1 MSLLNLKKNDAGG
14 TPEQEEYARII
25 DLDINAIEV
34 SHMNPRQTRGE
45 HYDSTKESI
54 RNIGLLQMLTVTKVP
69 GQDHFSL
76 YNGGNT
82 RLSILKELYQEYLAA
97 GEDDKAEAIRI
108 QQCRYVP
115 YTDDLDVL
123 VKHMAENEERSDM
136 TFIDKARA
144 VFQIREI
151 YLRQRGEE
159 SVSSRD
165 LASFIR
171 SLGWTRVNQQVMT
184 ELNFALDSLEKVIPQ
199 ALDAGMGKLKGQQL
213 RRWWSYVETYLQWLI
228 DNDKVSRRADG
239 TEHPYTIDQARQL
252 YFDTLAERDSDEMPI
267 DIDEFLEDFRCR
279 WALELQQYNPTTNSV
294 RILGELEMIEEHGRV
309 LEEVPMEE
317 LRQRLEETAT
327 VPISRWP
334 APRKPRTPRDPAA
347 SSAHATAASGHDDD
361 GVFDSDGDNSTGYAG
376 GNGGEPFPDNPGSA
390 PSTPPSGGEGMA
402 ARKAAVPASLT
413 PPKERDVQPVP
424 FGPKFKYPDLRQS
437 QEKLRAELR
446 QLCTTEVGQ
455 LLGFFDSSGL
465 LRRLVRTEYQG
476 DNPQSEEALFFDEAP
491 FFYLALDNNE
501 ALREVHNHLLQ
512 ASETERFVTLYFI
525 RTWMVYLRDAFHVLE
540 PGNATQ
546 QEVNNYGYTELLWKE
561 FGDAY
566 NDTLFLCRCGLVL
579 TQRESEEEGNLRL
592 ADDIMLRHSGFL
604 YTAELGEA
612 IRQAKAAKQS
622 GEGHAEGV

>member
-1 MSLLNLKKNDAGG
+1 MSLLDFRKNDAGDA
-14 TPEQEEYARII
+14 PEREEYARII
-25 DLDINAIEV
+25 DLDINVIEV

-165 LASFIR
+165 LASFIQ
-171 SLGWTRVNQQVMT
+171 SLGWTRVNQRVMT

-199 ALDAGMGKLKGQQL
+199 ALDAGMGKPKIQQL
-213 RRWWSYVETYLQWLI
+213 RRWWGYVETYLEWLI
-228 DNDKVSRRADG
+228 KNDKVTRRADG
-239 TEHPYTIDQARQL
+239 SEQPYTIDQARQL
-252 YFDTLAERDSDEMPI
+252 YFDTLAERDSDQIPI

-334 APRKPRTPRDPAA
+334 EPRKPRTPRDPAA

-361 GVFDSDGDNSTGYAG
+361 GGFDSDGDNGAGYAG
-376 GNGGEPFPDNPGSA
+376 DNGDEPFPDNPPTPQSGSA
-390 PSTPPSGGEGMA
+390 DMA

-446 QLCTTEVGQ
+446 QLCTTEVEQ
-455 LLGFFDSSGL
+455 LLEFFDSSGL

-476 DNPQSEEALFFDEAP
+476 DDPQSEEALFFDEAP

-501 ALREVHNHLLQ
+501 ALREVHNHLLE
-512 ASETERFVTLYFI
+512 ANETARFVTLYFI

>member
-1 MSLLNLKKNDAGG
+1 MSLLDFRKNDAGDA
-14 TPEQEEYARII
+14 PEREEYARII
-25 DLDINAIEV
+25 DLDINVIEV

-165 LASFIR
+165 LASFIQ
-171 SLGWTRVNQQVMT
+171 SLGWTRVNQRVMT

-199 ALDAGMGKLKGQQL
+199 ALDAGMGKPKIQQL
-213 RRWWSYVETYLQWLI
+213 RRWWGYVETYLEWLI
-228 DNDKVSRRADG
+228 KNDKVTRRADG
-239 TEHPYTIDQARQL
+239 SEQPYTIDQARQL
-252 YFDTLAERDSDEMPI
+252 YFDTLAERDSDQIPI

-334 APRKPRTPRDPAA
+334 EPRKPRTPRDPAA

-361 GVFDSDGDNSTGYAG
+361 GGFDSDGDNGAGYAG
-376 GNGGEPFPDNPGSA
+376 DNGDEPFPDNPPTPQSGSA
-390 PSTPPSGGEGMA
+390 DMA

-446 QLCTTEVGQ
+446 QLCTTEVEQ
-455 LLGFFDSSGL
+455 LLEFFDSSGL

-476 DNPQSEEALFFDEAP
+476 DDPQSEEALFFDEAP

-501 ALREVHNHLLQ
+501 ALREVHNHLLE
-512 ASETERFVTLYFI
+512 ANETARFVTLYFI

-604 YTAELGEA
+604 YPAELGEA

>member
-1 MSLLNLKKNDAGG
+1 MSLLNFNKNDAGG

-25 DLDINAIEV
+25 DLDINVIEV

-69 GQDHFSL
+69 GQSHFSL

-97 GEDDKAEAIRI
+97 GEDDKAEAIRM

-115 YTDDLDVL
+115 YTDDIDVL
-123 VKHMAENEERSDM
+123 VRHMAENEERSNM
-136 TFIDKARA
+136 TFLDKARA
-144 VFQIREI
+144 VFQVREL
-151 YLRQRGEE
+151 YLNKYGVET
-159 SVSSRD
+159 VSSRD
-165 LASFIR
+165 LVEFIH
-171 SLGWTRVNQQVMT
+171 SLGWTRVNQPIMT
-184 ELNFALDSLEKVIPQ
+184 DLNFAFEQLQTSIPL
-199 ALDAGMGKLKGQQL
+199 AMEAGMGKLKIQQI
-213 RRWWSYVETYLQWLI
+213 RKWWGYVETYLQWLI
-228 DNDKVSRRADG
+228 DNDKVTRRADG
-239 TEHPYTIDQARQL
+239 TEQPYTITQAHQL
-252 YFDTLAERDSDEMPI
+252 YFGTLAERDSDEMPI

-294 RILGELEMIEEHGRV
+294 RILGELEMIAEHGHV
-309 LEEVPMEE
+309 LEEVPMAE

-334 APRKPRTPRDPAA
+334 EPRKPRTPRDPAA
-347 SSAHATAASGHDDD
+347 SSANAPAANGHDDD
-361 GVFDSDGDNSTGYAG
+361 GEFDSSG
-376 GNGGEPFPDNPGSA
+376 GNGAGYADGNNGEPFPDNQV
-390 PSTPPSGGEGMA
+390 STPLGGEAMA

-437 QEKLRAELR
+437 PEKLRAELR
-446 QLCTTEVGQ
+446 QLCTTEVEQ
-455 LLGFFDSSGL
+455 LLGFFDASGL

-476 DNPQSEEALFFDEAP
+476 DDPQSDDALFFDEAP
-491 FFYLALDNNE
+491 FFYLALDNND
-501 ALREVHNHLLQ
+501 ALREVHNHLLE
-512 ASETERFVTLYFI
+512 ANETTRFVTLYFI
-525 RTWMVYLRDAFHVLE
+525 RTWMVYLRDAFHILE

-546 QEVNNYGYTELLWKE
+546 QELNNYGYTELLWKE

-566 NDTLFLCRCGLVL
+566 NDILFLCRCGLVL
-579 TQRESEEEGNLRL
+579 TQRDSEEEGNLRL

-604 YTAELGEA
+604 YTAELGDA

>member
-1 MSLLNLKKNDAGG
+1 MSLINLKKNDAGG

-69 GQDHFSL
+69 GQDHFTL

-199 ALDAGMGKLKGQQL
+199 ALDAGMGKPKIQQI
-213 RRWWSYVETYLQWLI
+213 RRWWGYVETYLQWLI
-228 DNDKVSRRADG
+228 DNDKVTRRADG
-239 TEHPYTIDQARQL
+239 TEQPYTIPQARQL

-334 APRKPRTPRDPAA
+334 EPRKPRTPRDPAA

-361 GVFDSDGDNSTGYAG
+361 GGFDSDGDNGAGYADD
-376 GNGGEPFPDNPGSA
+376 NGDEPFPDNP
-390 PSTPPSGGEGMA
+390 PTPPSGGADMA

-413 PPKERDVQPVP
+413 PPKERDVQLVP

-446 QLCTTEVGQ
+446 QLCTTEVEQ
-455 LLGFFDSSGL
+455 LLEFFDSSGL

-476 DNPQSEEALFFDEAP
+476 DDPQSEEALFFDEAP

-512 ASETERFVTLYFI
+512 ASETARFVTLYFI

>member
-1 MSLLNLKKNDAGG
+1 MSLLNFNKNDAGG

-25 DLDINAIEV
+25 DLDINVIEV

-69 GQDHFSL
+69 GQSHFSL

-97 GEDDKAEAIRI
+97 GEDDKAEAIRM

-115 YTDDLDVL
+115 YTDDIDVL
-123 VKHMAENEERSDM
+123 VRHMAENEERSNM
-136 TFIDKARA
+136 TFLDKARA
-144 VFQIREI
+144 VFQVREL
-151 YLRQRGEE
+151 YLNKYGVET
-159 SVSSRD
+159 VSSRD
-165 LASFIR
+165 LVEFIH
-171 SLGWTRVNQQVMT
+171 SLGWTRVNQPIMT
-184 ELNFALDSLEKVIPQ
+184 DLNFAFEQLQTSIPL
-199 ALDAGMGKLKGQQL
+199 AMEAGMGKLKIQQI
-213 RRWWSYVETYLQWLI
+213 RKWWGYVETYLQWLI
-228 DNDKVSRRADG
+228 DNDKVTRRADG
-239 TEHPYTIDQARQL
+239 TEQPYTITQAHQL
-252 YFDTLAERDSDEMPI
+252 DFGTLAERDSDEIPI

-294 RILGELEMIEEHGRV
+294 RILGELEMIAEHGHV
-309 LEEVPMEE
+309 LEEVPMAE

-334 APRKPRTPRDPAA
+334 EPRKPRTPRDPAA
-347 SSAHATAASGHDDD
+347 SSANAPAASGHDDD
-361 GVFDSDGDNSTGYAG
+361 GEFDSSG
-376 GNGGEPFPDNPGSA
+376 GNGAGYADGNNGEPFPDNQV
-390 PSTPPSGGEGMA
+390 STPLGGEAMA

-437 QEKLRAELR
+437 PEKLRAELR
-446 QLCTTEVGQ
+446 QLCTTEVEQ
-455 LLGFFDSSGL
+455 LLGFFDASGL

-476 DNPQSEEALFFDEAP
+476 DDPQSDDALFFDEAP
-491 FFYLALDNNE
+491 FFYLALDNND
-501 ALREVHNHLLQ
+501 ALREVHNHLLE
-512 ASETERFVTLYFI
+512 ANETTRFVTLYFI
-525 RTWMVYLRDAFHVLE
+525 RTWMVYLRDAFHILE

-546 QEVNNYGYTELLWKE
+546 QELNNYGYTELLWKE

-566 NDTLFLCRCGLVL
+566 NDILFLCRCGLVL
-579 TQRESEEEGNLRL
+579 TQRDSEEEGNLRL

-604 YTAELGEA
+604 YTAELGDA

>member
-1 MSLLNLKKNDAGG
+1 MSLLDFRKNDAGDA
-14 TPEQEEYARII
+14 PEREEYARII
-25 DLDINAIEV
+25 DLDINVIEV

-69 GQDHFSL
+69 GQDHFTL

-199 ALDAGMGKLKGQQL
+199 ALDAGMGKPKIQQI
-213 RRWWSYVETYLQWLI
+213 RRWWGYVETYLQWLI
-228 DNDKVSRRADG
+228 DNDKVTRRADG
-239 TEHPYTIDQARQL
+239 TEQPYTIPQARQL

-334 APRKPRTPRDPAA
+334 EPRKPRTPRDPAA

-361 GVFDSDGDNSTGYAG
+361 GGFDSDGDNGAGYADD
-376 GNGGEPFPDNPGSA
+376 NGDEPFPDNP
-390 PSTPPSGGEGMA
+390 PTPPSGGADMA

-413 PPKERDVQPVP
+413 PPKERDVQLVP

-446 QLCTTEVGQ
+446 QLCTTEVEQ
-455 LLGFFDSSGL
+455 LLEFFDSSGL

-476 DNPQSEEALFFDEAP
+476 DDPQSEEALFFDEAP

-512 ASETERFVTLYFI
+512 ASETARFVTLYFI

>member
-1 MSLLNLKKNDAGG
+1 MSLLNFNKNDAGG
-14 TPEQEEYARII
+14 APEQEEYARII
-25 DLDINAIEV
+25 VLDINVIEV

-69 GQDHFSL
+69 GQEHFSL

-82 RLSILKELYQEYLAA
+82 RLAILQELYQEYLAA
-97 GEDDKAEAIRI
+97 GEDDKAEAIRM

-123 VKHMAENEERSDM
+123 VKHMAENEERSEM
-136 TFIDKARA
+136 TYIDKARA
-144 VFQIREI
+144 VFQIREL
-151 YLRQRGEE
+151 YLKQNGEE
-159 SVSSRD
+159 TVTARELSD
-165 LASFIR
+165 FIN
-171 SLGWTRVNQQVMT
+171 SLGWTRVNHRIFT
-184 ELNFALDSLEKVIPQ
+184 DLYFALDSLETVIPL
-199 ALDAGMGKLKGQQL
+199 ALNAGMGKLKIQQI
-213 RRWWSYVETYLQWLI
+213 RKWWGYVETYLQCLI

-239 TEHPYTIDQARQL
+239 TELPYTIAQARQL
-252 YFDTLAERDSDEMPI
+252 YFGTLAERDSDEMPI

-334 APRKPRTPRDPAA
+334 EPRKPRTPRDPAA
-347 SSAHATAASGHDDD
+347 SSANATAASGHDDD
-361 GVFDSDGDNSTGYAG
+361 SGFDSDGDNGAGYAG
-376 GNGGEPFPDNPGSA
+376 DNGDEPFPDNP
-390 PSTPPSGGEGMA
+390 PTPPSGGADMA

-437 QEKLRAELR
+437 QEKLRAELC
-446 QLCTTEVGQ
+446 QLCTTEVEQ
-455 LLGFFDSSGL
+455 LLGFFDASGL

-476 DNPQSEEALFFDEAP
+476 DDPQSDDALFFDEAP

-501 ALREVHNHLLQ
+501 ALREVHNHLLE
-512 ASETERFVTLYFI
+512 ANETTRFVTLYFI
-525 RTWMVYLRDAFHVLE
+525 RTWMVYLRDAFHILE

-546 QEVNNYGYTELLWKE
+546 QELNNYGYTELLWKE

-579 TQRESEEEGNLRL
+579 TQRDSEEEGNLRL

-604 YTAELGEA
+604 YTAELGDA

>member
-1 MSLLNLKKNDAGG
+1 MSLLNFNKNDAGG
-14 TPEQEEYARII
+14 APEQEEYARII
-25 DLDINAIEV
+25 VLDINVIEV

-69 GQDHFSL
+69 GQEHFSL

-82 RLSILKELYQEYLAA
+82 RLAILQELYQEYLAA
-97 GEDDKAEAIRI
+97 GEDDKAEAIRM

-123 VKHMAENEERSDM
+123 VKHMAENEERSEM
-136 TFIDKARA
+136 TYIDKARA
-144 VFQIREI
+144 VFQIREL
-151 YLRQRGEE
+151 YLKQNGEE
-159 SVSSRD
+159 TVTARELSD
-165 LASFIR
+165 FIN
-171 SLGWTRVNQQVMT
+171 SLGWTRVNHRIFT
-184 ELNFALDSLEKVIPQ
+184 DLYFALDSLETVIPL
-199 ALDAGMGKLKGQQL
+199 ALNAGMGKLKIQQI
-213 RRWWSYVETYLQWLI
+213 RKWWGYVETYLQWLI

-239 TEHPYTIDQARQL
+239 TELPYTIAQARQL
-252 YFDTLAERDSDEMPI
+252 YFGTLAERDSDEMPI

-334 APRKPRTPRDPAA
+334 EPRKPRTPRDPAA
-347 SSAHATAASGHDDD
+347 SSANATAASGHDDD
-361 GVFDSDGDNSTGYAG
+361 SGFDSDGDNGAGYAG
-376 GNGGEPFPDNPGSA
+376 DNGDEPFPDNP
-390 PSTPPSGGEGMA
+390 PTPPSGGADMA
-402 ARKAAVPASLT
+402 GRKAAVPASLT

-446 QLCTTEVGQ
+446 QLCTTEVEQ
-455 LLGFFDSSGL
+455 LLGFFDASGL

-476 DNPQSEEALFFDEAP
+476 DDPQSDDALFFDEAP

-501 ALREVHNHLLQ
+501 ALREVHNHLLE
-512 ASETERFVTLYFI
+512 ANETTRFVTLYFI
-525 RTWMVYLRDAFHVLE
+525 RTWMVYLRDAFHILE

-546 QEVNNYGYTELLWKE
+546 QELNNYGYTELLWKE

-579 TQRESEEEGNLRL
+579 TQRDSEEEGNLRL

-604 YTAELGEA
+604 YTAELGDA

>member
-1 MSLLNLKKNDAGG
+1 MSLINLKKNDAGG

-69 GQDHFSL
+69 GQDYFSL

-97 GEDDKAEAIRI
+97 GEDDKAEAIRM

-115 YTDDLDVL
+115 YTDDIDVL
-123 VKHMAENEERSDM
+123 VRHMAENEERSNM
-136 TFIDKARA
+136 TFLDKARA
-144 VFQIREI
+144 VFQIREL
-151 YLRQRGEE
+151 YLKQSGEE
-159 SVSSRD
+159 TVSNNK
-165 LASFIR
+165 LVKFIH
-171 SLGWTRVNQQVMT
+171 SLGWTSVNQPIMT
-184 ELNFALDSLEKVIPQ
+184 DLNFAFEQLQTSIPF
-199 ALDAGMGKLKGQQL
+199 AMEAGMGKLKVQQI
-213 RRWWSYVETYLQWLI
+213 RKWWGYVETYLQWLI

-239 TEHPYTIDQARQL
+239 TEQPYTIDRARQL
-252 YFDTLAERDSDEMPI
+252 YFATLAERDSDEMPI

-334 APRKPRTPRDPAA
+334 EPRKPRTPRDPAA
-347 SSAHATAASGHDDD
+347 SSANATAASGHDDD
-361 GVFDSDGDNSTGYAG
+361 SGFDSDGDNGAGYAG
-376 GNGGEPFPDNPGSA
+376 DNGDEPFPDNP
-390 PSTPPSGGEGMA
+390 PTPPSGGADMA

-446 QLCTTEVGQ
+446 QLCTTEVEQ
-455 LLGFFDSSGL
+455 LLGFFDASGL

-476 DNPQSEEALFFDEAP
+476 DDPQSDDALFFDEAP

-501 ALREVHNHLLQ
+501 ALREVHKYLLE
-512 ASETERFVTLYFI
+512 ASEVERFVALYFI
-525 RTWMVYLRDAFHVLE
+525 RTWMVYLRDAFHVLQ
-540 PGNATQ
+540 PDNATQ
-546 QEVNNYGYTELLWKE
+546 QELNNYGYTELLWKE

-579 TQRESEEEGNLRL
+579 TQRDSEEEGNLRL

-604 YTAELGEA
+604 YTAELGDA

>member
-1 MSLLNLKKNDAGG
+1 MSLLNFNKNDAGG

-25 DLDINAIEV
+25 DLDINVIEV

-69 GQDHFSL
+69 GQSHFSL

-82 RLSILKELYQEYLAA
+82 RLAILQELYQEYLAA
-97 GEDDKAEAIRI
+97 GEDDKAEAIRM

-123 VKHMAENEERSDM
+123 VKHMAENEERSEM
-136 TFIDKARA
+136 TYIDKARA
-144 VFQIREI
+144 VFQIREL
-151 YLRQRGEE
+151 YLKQNGEE
-159 SVSSRD
+159 TVTARELSD
-165 LASFIR
+165 FIN
-171 SLGWTRVNQQVMT
+171 SLGWTRINHRIFT
-184 ELNFALDSLEKVIPQ
+184 DLYFALDSLETVIPL
-199 ALDAGMGKLKGQQL
+199 ALNAGMGKLKIQQI
-213 RRWWSYVETYLQWLI
+213 RKWWGYVETYLQWLI

-239 TEHPYTIDQARQL
+239 TEQPYTIAQARQL
-252 YFDTLAERDSDEMPI
+252 YFGTLAERDSDEMPI

-294 RILGELEMIEEHGRV
+294 RILGELEMIAEHGHV
-309 LEEVPMEE
+309 LEEVPMEH
-317 LRQRLEETAT
+317 LRQQLEETAT

-334 APRKPRTPRDPAA
+334 EPRKPRTPRDPSA
-347 SSAHATAASGHDDD
+347 SSANAPAANGHDDD
-361 GVFDSDGDNSTGYAG
+361 GGFDSGGDNDASYA
-376 GNGGEPFPDNPGSA
+376 SA
-390 PSTPPSGGEGMA
+390 PLASSSGGEAMA
-402 ARKAAVPASLT
+402 ARKTIPASLT
-413 PPKERDVQPVP
+413 PPKDRNVQPVP

-446 QLCTTEVGQ
+446 QLCTTEVEQ
-455 LLGFFDSSGL
+455 LLGFFDTSGL

-476 DNPQSEEALFFDEAP
+476 DDPQSDDALFFDEAP
-491 FFYLALDNNE
+491 FFYLALDNND
-501 ALREVHNHLLQ
+501 ALREVHNHLLE
-512 ASETERFVTLYFI
+512 ANETARFVTLYFI
-525 RTWMVYLRDAFHVLE
+525 RTWMVYLRDAFHILE

-546 QEVNNYGYTELLWKE
+546 QELNNYGYTELLWKE

-579 TQRESEEEGNLRL
+579 TQRDSEEEGNLRL

-604 YTAELGEA
+604 YTAELGDS

-622 GEGHAEGV
+622 GEGHVEGV

>member
-1 MSLLNLKKNDAGG
+1 MSLINFNKNDAGG

-25 DLDINAIEV
+25 ELDINVIEV

-45 HYDSTKESI
+45 YYDSTKESI
-54 RNIGLLQMLTVTKVP
+54 RNIGLLQMLTVTKAP
-69 GQDHFSL
+69 GQNHFSL

-82 RLSILKELYQEYLAA
+82 RLAILKELYQEYLAA
-97 GEDDKAEAIRI
+97 GEDDKAEAIRM

-136 TFIDKARA
+136 TFADKARA
-144 VFQIREI
+144 VFQIREL
-151 YLRQRGEE
+151 YLKQSGEE
-159 SVSSRD
+159 SVSNNK
-165 LASFIR
+165 LVKFIH
-171 SLGWTRVNQQVMT
+171 SLGWTSINQQMMT
-184 ELNFALDSLEKVIPQ
+184 ELNFVLDSLETVIPQ
-199 ALDAGMGKLKGQQL
+199 ALDAGMGKPKIQKICK
-213 RRWWSYVETYLQWLI
+213 WWGYVETYLQWLI

-239 TEHPYTIDQARQL
+239 TEQPYTIDRARQL
-252 YFDTLAERDSDEMPI
+252 YFATLAERDSDEMPI

-279 WALELQQYNPTTNSV
+279 WVLELQQYNPTTNSV

-334 APRKPRTPRDPAA
+334 EPRKPRTPRDPAA
-347 SSAHATAASGHDDD
+347 SSANATAASGHDDD
-361 GVFDSDGDNSTGYAG
+361 GGFDSDGDNGAGYAG
-376 GNGGEPFPDNPGSA
+376 DNGDEPFPDNP
-390 PSTPPSGGEGMA
+390 PTPPSGGADMA

-437 QEKLRAELR
+437 QEKLCAELR
-446 QLCTTEVGQ
+446 QLCTTEVEQ
-455 LLGFFDSSGL
+455 LLEFFDSSGL

-476 DNPQSEEALFFDEAP
+476 DDPQSDDALFFDEAP

-501 ALREVHNHLLQ
+501 ALREVHNHLLE
-512 ASETERFVTLYFI
+512 ANETTRFVTLYFI
-525 RTWMVYLRDAFHVLE
+525 RTWMVYLRDAFHILE

-546 QEVNNYGYTELLWKE
+546 QELNNYGYTELLWKE

-579 TQRESEEEGNLRL
+579 TQRDSEEEGNLRL

-604 YTAELGEA
+604 YTAELGDA

>member
-1 MSLLNLKKNDAGG
+1 MSLLNFNKNDAGG
-14 TPEQEEYARII
+14 APEQEEYARII
-25 DLDINAIEV
+25 VLDINVIEV

-69 GQDHFSL
+69 GQEHFSL

-82 RLSILKELYQEYLAA
+82 RLAILQELYQEYLAA
-97 GEDDKAEAIRI
+97 GEDDKAEAIRM

-123 VKHMAENEERSDM
+123 VKHMAENEERSEM
-136 TFIDKARA
+136 TYIDKARA
-144 VFQIREI
+144 VFQIREL
-151 YLRQRGEE
+151 YLKQNGEE
-159 SVSSRD
+159 TVTARELSD
-165 LASFIR
+165 FIN
-171 SLGWTRVNQQVMT
+171 SLGWTRVNHRIFT
-184 ELNFALDSLEKVIPQ
+184 DLYFALDSLETVIPL
-199 ALDAGMGKLKGQQL
+199 ALNAGMGKLKIQQI
-213 RRWWSYVETYLQWLI
+213 RKWWGYVETYLQWLI

-239 TEHPYTIDQARQL
+239 TELPYTIAQARQL
-252 YFDTLAERDSDEMPI
+252 YFGTLAERDSDEMPI

-334 APRKPRTPRDPAA
+334 KPRKPRTPRDPAA
-347 SSAHATAASGHDDD
+347 SSANATAASGHDDD
-361 GVFDSDGDNSTGYAG
+361 SGFDSDGDNGAGYAG
-376 GNGGEPFPDNPGSA
+376 DNGDEPFPDNP
-390 PSTPPSGGEGMA
+390 PTPPSGGADMA

-446 QLCTTEVGQ
+446 QLCTTEVEQ
-455 LLGFFDSSGL
+455 LLGFFDASGL

-476 DNPQSEEALFFDEAP
+476 DDPQSDDALFFDEAP

-501 ALREVHNHLLQ
+501 ALREVHNHLLE
-512 ASETERFVTLYFI
+512 ANETTRFVTLYFI
-525 RTWMVYLRDAFHVLE
+525 RTWMVYLRDAFHILE

-546 QEVNNYGYTELLWKE
+546 QELNNYGYTELLWKE

-579 TQRESEEEGNLRL
+579 TQRDSEEEGNLRL

-604 YTAELGEA
+604 YTAELGDA

>member
-1 MSLLNLKKNDAGG
+1 MNDLINLKKNDAGDAA
-14 TPEQEEYARII
+14 EQEEYARII
-25 DLDINAIEV
+25 DLDINVIET

-45 HYDSTKESI
+45 HYESTKESI

-69 GQDHFSL
+69 GQEHFSL

-97 GEDDKAEAIRI
+97 GEDDKAEAIRF

-165 LASFIR
+165 LASFIQ
-171 SLGWTRVNQQVMT
+171 SLGWTRVNQRVMT

-199 ALDAGMGKLKGQQL
+199 ALDAGMGKLKVQQI
-213 RRWWSYVETYLQWLI
+213 RKWWGYVETYLQWLI
-228 DNDKVSRRADG
+228 DNDKVTRRADG
-239 TEHPYTIDQARQL
+239 TEQPYTIAQARQL
-252 YFDTLAERDSDEMPI
+252 YFDTLAERDSDEIPI
-267 DIDEFLEDFRCR
+267 DVDEFLEDFRCR
-279 WALELQQYNPTTNSV
+279 WALELQQYDPHTNSV
-294 RILGELEMIEEHGRV
+294 RILGELEMVEEHGHV
-309 LEEVPMEE
+309 PEEVPMEE
-317 LRQRLEETAT
+317 LRERLDATAT
-327 VPISRWP
+327 VPPARWP
-334 APRKPRTPRDPAA
+334 EPRKPRTPREPAA
-347 SSAHATAASGHDDD
+347 NGDSASVESGHEN
-361 GVFDSDGDNSTGYAG
+361 DGDGFDG
-376 GNGGEPFPDNPGSA
+376 GGSGEPGSA
-390 PSTPPSGGEGMA
+390 PFASPGGEGIA
-402 ARKAAVPASLT
+402 ARKAIPVSLT

-437 QEKLRAELR
+437 PEKLCAELR
-446 QLCTTEVGQ
+446 QLCTTEVEQ
-455 LLGFFDSSGL
+455 LLGFFDTSGL

-476 DNPQSEEALFFDEAP
+476 DDPQSEDALFFDEAP

-501 ALREVHNHLLQ
+501 ALREVHKYLLE
-512 ASETERFVTLYFI
+512 ASEVERFVALYFI
-525 RTWMVYLRDAFHVLE
+525 RTWMVYLRDAFHVLQ
-540 PGNATQ
+540 PDNATQ
-546 QEVNNYGYTELLWKE
+546 QELNNYGYTELLWKE
-561 FGDAY
+561 FGAAY

-579 TQRESEEEGNLRL
+579 TQRSREEEGNLRL

-604 YTAELGEA
+604 YTAELGDA

>member
-1 MSLLNLKKNDAGG
+1 MNDLINLKKNDAGDAA
-14 TPEQEEYARII
+14 EQEEYARII
-25 DLDINAIEV
+25 DLDINVIET

-45 HYDSTKESI
+45 HYESTKESI

-69 GQDHFSL
+69 GQEHFSL

-97 GEDDKAEAIRI
+97 GEDDKAEAIRF

-165 LASFIR
+165 LASFIQ
-171 SLGWTRVNQQVMT
+171 SLGWTRVNQRVMT

-199 ALDAGMGKLKGQQL
+199 ALDAGMGKLKVQQI
-213 RRWWSYVETYLQWLI
+213 RRWWGYAETYLQWLI
-228 DNDKVSRRADG
+228 DNDKVTRRADG
-239 TEHPYTIDQARQL
+239 TEQPYTIAQARQL
-252 YFDTLAERDSDEMPI
+252 YFDTLAERDSDEIPI
-267 DIDEFLEDFRCR
+267 DVDEFLEDFRCR
-279 WALELQQYNPTTNSV
+279 WALELQQYDPHTNSV
-294 RILGELEMIEEHGRV
+294 RILGELEMVEEHGHV
-309 LEEVPMEE
+309 PEEVPMEK
-317 LRQRLEETAT
+317 LRERLDATAT
-327 VPISRWP
+327 VPP
-334 APRKPRTPRDPAA
+334 ARCPEPRKPHTPREPAA
-347 SSAHATAASGHDDD
+347 NGDSSSVESGYEN
-361 GVFDSDGDNSTGYAG
+361 DGDGFDG
-376 GNGGEPFPDNPGSA
+376 GGSGEPGSA
-390 PSTPPSGGEGMA
+390 PFASPGGEGIA
-402 ARKAAVPASLT
+402 ARKAIPVSLT

-437 QEKLRAELR
+437 PEKLCAELR
-446 QLCTTEVGQ
+446 QLCTTEVEQ
-455 LLGFFDSSGL
+455 LLGFFDTSGL

-476 DNPQSEEALFFDEAP
+476 DDPQSEDALFFDEAP

-501 ALREVHNHLLQ
+501 ALREVHKYLLE
-512 ASETERFVTLYFI
+512 ASEVERFVALYFI
-525 RTWMVYLRDAFHVLE
+525 RTWMVYLRDAFHVLQ
-540 PGNATQ
+540 PDNATQ
-546 QEVNNYGYTELLWKE
+546 QELNNYGYTELLWKE
-561 FGDAY
+561 FGAAY

-579 TQRESEEEGNLRL
+579 TQRSREEEGNLRL

-604 YTAELGEA
+604 YTAELGDA

>member
-1 MSLLNLKKNDAGG
+1 MSLINLKKNDAGG

-69 GQDHFSL
+69 GQDHFTL

-82 RLSILKELYQEYLAA
+82 RLSILQELYQEYLAA
-97 GEDDKAEAIRI
+97 GEGDKAEAIRM

-115 YTDDLDVL
+115 YTDDIDVL
-123 VKHMAENEERSDM
+123 VRHMAENEERSDM
-136 TFIDKARA
+136 TFADKARA
-144 VFQIREI
+144 VFQIREM
-151 YLRQRGEE
+151 YLKQHEVE

-165 LASFIR
+165 LVAFIH
-171 SLGWTRVNQQVMT
+171 SMGWTSINQPMMT
-184 ELNFALDSLEKVIPQ
+184 ELNFVLDSLEKVIPQ
-199 ALDAGMGKLKGQQL
+199 ALDAGMGKGKIQQI
-213 RRWWSYVETYLQWLI
+213 RKWWGYAETYLQWLI
-228 DNDKVSRRADG
+228 DNDKVTRRADG
-239 TEHPYTIDQARQL
+239 TEQPYTIPQARQL

-334 APRKPRTPRDPAA
+334 EPRKPRTPRAPATDEA
-347 SSAHATAASGHDDD
+347 ENNHENAGNGFAN
-361 GVFDSDGDNSTGYAG
+361 DSDNGVGYA
-376 GNGGEPFPDNPGSA
+376 GEPFPDNPGSA

-413 PPKERDVQPVP
+413 PPRERDVQPVP

-446 QLCTTEVGQ
+446 QLCTTEVEQ

>member
-1 MSLLNLKKNDAGG
+1 MSLLDFRKNDAGDAG
-14 TPEQEEYARII
+14 DAPEQEEYARII

-69 GQDHFSL
+69 GQEHYSL

-97 GEDDKAEAIRI
+97 GENDKAEAIRM

-115 YTDDLDVL
+115 YTDDIDVL
-123 VKHMAENEERSDM
+123 VRHMAENEERSNM

-144 VFQIREI
+144 VFQVREL
-151 YLRQRGEE
+151 YRHKYGVET
-159 SVSSRD
+159 VSSRD
-165 LASFIR
+165 LVAFIH
-171 SLGWTRVNQQVMT
+171 SMGWTSINQPMMT
-184 ELNFALDSLEKVIPQ
+184 EFNFVLDSLETVIPQ
-199 ALDAGMGKLKGQQL
+199 ALDAGMGKPKIQQI
-213 RRWWSYVETYLQWLI
+213 RRWWGYVETYLQWLI
-228 DNDKVSRRADG
+228 DNDKVTRRADG
-239 TEHPYTIDQARQL
+239 SEQPYTINQARQL

-334 APRKPRTPRDPAA
+334 EPRKPRTPRDPAA

-361 GVFDSDGDNSTGYAG
+361 GGFDSDGDNGAGYAG
-376 GNGGEPFPDNPGSA
+376 DNGDEPFPDNP
-390 PSTPPSGGEGMA
+390 PTPPSGGADMA

-413 PPKERDVQPVP
+413 PPRERDMQPVP

>member
-1 MSLLNLKKNDAGG
+1 MNDLINLKKNDAGDAA
-14 TPEQEEYARII
+14 EQEEYARII
-25 DLDINAIEV
+25 DLDINVIET

-45 HYDSTKESI
+45 HYESTKESI

-69 GQDHFSL
+69 EQEHFSL

-97 GEDDKAEAIRI
+97 GEDDKAEAIRM

-123 VKHMAENEERSDM
+123 VKHMAENEERSEM
-136 TFIDKARA
+136 TYIDKARA
-144 VFQIREI
+144 VFQIREL
-151 YLRQRGEE
+151 YLKQNGEE
-159 SVSSRD
+159 TVTARELSD
-165 LASFIR
+165 FIN
-171 SLGWTRVNQQVMT
+171 SLGWTRVNHRIFT
-184 ELNFALDSLEKVIPQ
+184 DLYFALDSLETVIPL
-199 ALDAGMGKLKGQQL
+199 ALNAGMGKLKIQQI
-213 RRWWSYVETYLQWLI
+213 RKWWGYVETYLQWLI

-239 TEHPYTIDQARQL
+239 TELPYTIAQARQL
-252 YFDTLAERDSDEMPI
+252 YFGTLAERDSDEMPI

-334 APRKPRTPRDPAA
+334 EPRKPRTPRDPAA
-347 SSAHATAASGHDDD
+347 SSANATAASGHDDD
-361 GVFDSDGDNSTGYAG
+361 SGFDSDGDNGAGYAG
-376 GNGGEPFPDNPGSA
+376 DNGDEPFPDNP
-390 PSTPPSGGEGMA
+390 PTPPSGGADMA

-446 QLCTTEVGQ
+446 QLCTTEVEQ
-455 LLGFFDSSGL
+455 LLGFFDASGL

-476 DNPQSEEALFFDEAP
+476 DDPQSDDALFFDEAP

-501 ALREVHNHLLQ
+501 ALREVHNHLLE
-512 ASETERFVTLYFI
+512 ANETTRFVTLYFI
-525 RTWMVYLRDAFHVLE
+525 RTWMVYLRDAFHILE

-546 QEVNNYGYTELLWKE
+546 QELNNYGYTELLWKE

-579 TQRESEEEGNLRL
+579 TQRDSEEEGNLRL

-604 YTAELGEA
+604 YTAELGDA

>member
-1 MSLLNLKKNDAGG
+1 MSLLNFNKNDAGG
-14 TPEQEEYARII
+14 APEQEEYARII
-25 DLDINAIEV
+25 VLDINVIEV

-69 GQDHFSL
+69 GQEHFSL

-82 RLSILKELYQEYLAA
+82 RLAILQELYQEYLAA
-97 GEDDKAEAIRI
+97 GEDDKAEAIRM

-123 VKHMAENEERSDM
+123 VKHMAENEERSEM
-136 TFIDKARA
+136 TYIDKARA
-144 VFQIREI
+144 VFQIREL
-151 YLRQRGEE
+151 YLKQNGEE
-159 SVSSRD
+159 TVTARELSD
-165 LASFIR
+165 FIN
-171 SLGWTRVNQQVMT
+171 SLGWTRVNHRIFT
-184 ELNFALDSLEKVIPQ
+184 DLYFALDSLETVIPL
-199 ALDAGMGKLKGQQL
+199 ALNAGMGKLKIQQI
-213 RRWWSYVETYLQWLI
+213 RKWWGYVETYLQWLI

-239 TEHPYTIDQARQL
+239 TELPYTIAQARQL
-252 YFDTLAERDSDEMPI
+252 YFGTLAERDSDEMPI

-334 APRKPRTPRDPAA
+334 EPRKPRTPRDPAA
-347 SSAHATAASGHDDD
+347 SSANATAASGHDDD
-361 GVFDSDGDNSTGYAG
+361 SGFDSDGDNGAGYAG
-376 GNGGEPFPDNPGSA
+376 DNGDEPFPDNP
-390 PSTPPSGGEGMA
+390 PTPPSGGADMA

-446 QLCTTEVGQ
+446 QLCTTEVEQ
-455 LLGFFDSSGL
+455 LLGFFDASGL

-476 DNPQSEEALFFDEAP
+476 DDPQSDDALFFDEAP

-501 ALREVHNHLLQ
+501 ALREVHNHLLE
-512 ASETERFVTLYFI
+512 ANETTRFVTLYFI
-525 RTWMVYLRDAFHVLE
+525 RTWMVYLRDAFHILE

-546 QEVNNYGYTELLWKE
+546 QELNNYGYTELLWKE

-579 TQRESEEEGNLRL
+579 TQRDSEEEGNLRL

-604 YTAELGEA
+604 YTAELGDA

>member
-1 MSLLNLKKNDAGG
+1 MSLLNFNKNDAGG
-14 TPEQEEYARII
+14 APEQEEYARII
-25 DLDINAIEV
+25 VLDINVIEV

-69 GQDHFSL
+69 GQEHFSL

-82 RLSILKELYQEYLAA
+82 RLAILQELYQEYLAA
-97 GEDDKAEAIRI
+97 GEDDKAEAIRM

-123 VKHMAENEERSDM
+123 VKHMAENEERSEM
-136 TFIDKARA
+136 TYIDKARA
-144 VFQIREI
+144 VFQIREL
-151 YLRQRGEE
+151 YLKQNGEE
-159 SVSSRD
+159 TVTARELSD
-165 LASFIR
+165 FIN
-171 SLGWTRVNQQVMT
+171 SLGWTRVNHRIFT
-184 ELNFALDSLEKVIPQ
+184 DLYFAFDSLETVIPL
-199 ALDAGMGKLKGQQL
+199 ALNAGMGKLKIQQI
-213 RRWWSYVETYLQWLI
+213 RKWWGYVETYLQCLI

-239 TEHPYTIDQARQL
+239 TELPYTIAQARQL
-252 YFDTLAERDSDEMPI
+252 YFGTLAERDSDEMPI

-334 APRKPRTPRDPAA
+334 EPRKPRTPRDPAA
-347 SSAHATAASGHDDD
+347 SSANATAASGHDDD
-361 GVFDSDGDNSTGYAG
+361 SGFDSDGDNGAGYAG
-376 GNGGEPFPDNPGSA
+376 DNGDEPFPDNP
-390 PSTPPSGGEGMA
+390 PTPPSGGADMA

-446 QLCTTEVGQ
+446 QLCTTEVEQ
-455 LLGFFDSSGL
+455 LLGFFDASGL

-476 DNPQSEEALFFDEAP
+476 DDPQSDDALFFDEAP

-501 ALREVHNHLLQ
+501 ALREVHNHLLE
-512 ASETERFVTLYFI
+512 ANETTRFVTLYFI
-525 RTWMVYLRDAFHVLE
+525 RTWMVYLRDAFHILE

-546 QEVNNYGYTELLWKE
+546 QELNNYGYTELLWKE

-579 TQRESEEEGNLRL
+579 TQRDSEEEGNLRL

-604 YTAELGEA
+604 YTAELGDA

>member
-1 MSLLNLKKNDAGG
+1 MSLINLKKNDAGG

-69 GQDHFSL
+69 GQDHFTL

-97 GEDDKAEAIRI
+97 GEGDKAEAIRM

-115 YTDDLDVL
+115 YTDDIDVL
-123 VKHMAENEERSDM
+123 VRHMAENEERSDM
-136 TFIDKARA
+136 TFADKARA
-144 VFQIREI
+144 VFQIREL
-151 YLRQRGEE
+151 YLKQSGEE
-159 SVSSRD
+159 SVSNNK
-165 LASFIR
+165 LVKFIH
-171 SLGWTRVNQQVMT
+171 SLGWTSINQQMMT
-184 ELNFALDSLEKVIPQ
+184 ELNFVLDSLETVIPQ
-199 ALDAGMGKLKGQQL
+199 ALDAGMGKPKIQKI
-213 RRWWSYVETYLQWLI
+213 RKWWGYVETYLQWLI

-239 TEHPYTIDQARQL
+239 TEQPYTIDRARQI
-252 YFDTLAERDSDEMPI
+252 YFATLAERDSDEMPI

-334 APRKPRTPRDPAA
+334 EPRKPRTPRDPAA
-347 SSAHATAASGHDDD
+347 SSANATAASGHDDD
-361 GVFDSDGDNSTGYAG
+361 SGFDSDGDNGAGYAG
-376 GNGGEPFPDNPGSA
+376 DNGDEPFPDNP
-390 PSTPPSGGEGMA
+390 PTPPSGGADMA

-446 QLCTTEVGQ
+446 QLCTTEVEQ
-455 LLGFFDSSGL
+455 LLGFFDASGL

-476 DNPQSEEALFFDEAP
+476 DDPQSDDALFFDEAP
-491 FFYLALDNNE
+491 FFYLALDNND
-501 ALREVHNHLLQ
+501 ALREVHNHLLE
-512 ASETERFVTLYFI
+512 ANETTRFVTLYFI
-525 RTWMVYLRDAFHVLE
+525 RTWMVYLRDAFHILE

-546 QEVNNYGYTELLWKE
+546 QELNNYGYTELLWKE

-566 NDTLFLCRCGLVL
+566 NDILFLCRCGLVL
-579 TQRESEEEGNLRL
+579 TQRDSEEEGNLRL

-604 YTAELGEA
+604 YTAELGDA

>member
-1 MSLLNLKKNDAGG
+1 MSLLNFNKNDAGG

-25 DLDINAIEV
+25 DLDINVIEV

-69 GQDHFSL
+69 GQNHFSL

-82 RLSILKELYQEYLAA
+82 RLTILKELYQEYLAA
-97 GEDDKAEAIRI
+97 GEDDKAEAIRM

-115 YTDDLDVL
+115 YTDDIDVL
-123 VKHMAENEERSDM
+123 VRHMAENEERSDM
-136 TFIDKARA
+136 TFADKARA
-144 VFQIREI
+144 VFQIREL
-151 YLRQRGEE
+151 YLKQSGEE
-159 SVSSRD
+159 SVSNNK
-165 LASFIR
+165 LVKFIH
-171 SLGWTRVNQQVMT
+171 SLGWTSINQPMMT
-184 ELNFALDSLEKVIPQ
+184 ELNFVLDELEKVIPQ
-199 ALDAGMGKLKGQQL
+199 ALDAGIGKGKIQQI
-213 RRWWSYVETYLQWLI
+213 RKWWGYVETYLQWLI

-239 TEHPYTIDQARQL
+239 TERPYTIAQARQL
-252 YFDTLAERDSDEMPI
+252 YFGTLAERDSDEMPI

-334 APRKPRTPRDPAA
+334 EPRKPRTPRDPAA
-347 SSAHATAASGHDDD
+347 SSANATAASGHDDD
-361 GVFDSDGDNSTGYAG
+361 SGFDSDGDNGAGYAG
-376 GNGGEPFPDNPGSA
+376 DNGDEPFPDNP
-390 PSTPPSGGEGMA
+390 PTPPSGGADMA

-446 QLCTTEVGQ
+446 QLCTTEVEQ
-455 LLGFFDSSGL
+455 LLGFFDASGL

-476 DNPQSEEALFFDEAP
+476 DDPQSDDALFFDEAP

-501 ALREVHNHLLQ
+501 ALREVHNHLLE
-512 ASETERFVTLYFI
+512 ANETTRFVTLYFI
-525 RTWMVYLRDAFHVLE
+525 RTWMVYLRDAFHILE

-546 QEVNNYGYTELLWKE
+546 QELNNYGYTELLWKE

-579 TQRESEEEGNLRL
+579 TQRDSEEEGNLRL

-604 YTAELGEA
+604 YTAELGDA

>member
-1 MSLLNLKKNDAGG
+1 MSLLDFRKNDAGDA
-14 TPEQEEYARII
+14 PEQEEYARII
-25 DLDINAIEV
+25 DLDINVIEV

-165 LASFIR
+165 LASFIQ
-171 SLGWTRVNQQVMT
+171 SLGWTRVNQRVMT

-199 ALDAGMGKLKGQQL
+199 ALDAGMGKPKIQQL
-213 RRWWSYVETYLQWLI
+213 RRWWGYVETYLQWLI
-228 DNDKVSRRADG
+228 DNDKVTRRADG
-239 TEHPYTIDQARQL
+239 TEQPYTIPQARQL

-334 APRKPRTPRDPAA
+334 EPRKPRTPRDPAA

-361 GVFDSDGDNSTGYAG
+361 GGFDSDGDNGAGYAG
-376 GNGGEPFPDNPGSA
+376 DNGDEPFPDNP
-390 PSTPPSGGEGMA
+390 PTPPSGGADMA

-455 LLGFFDSSGL
+455 LLGFFDNSGL

-501 ALREVHNHLLQ
+501 SLREVHNYLLQ

>member
-1 MSLLNLKKNDAGG
+1 MSLLNFNKNDAGG

-25 DLDINAIEV
+25 DLDINVIEV

-69 GQDHFSL
+69 GQSHFSL

-97 GEDDKAEAIRI
+97 GEDDKAEAIRM

-115 YTDDLDVL
+115 YTDDIDVL
-123 VKHMAENEERSDM
+123 VRHMAENEERSNM
-136 TFIDKARA
+136 TFLDKARA
-144 VFQIREI
+144 VFQVREL
-151 YLRQRGEE
+151 YLNKYGVET
-159 SVSSRD
+159 VSSRD
-165 LASFIR
+165 LVEFIH
-171 SLGWTRVNQQVMT
+171 SLGWTRVNQPIMT
-184 ELNFALDSLEKVIPQ
+184 DLNFAFEQLQTSIPL
-199 ALDAGMGKLKGQQL
+199 AMEAGMGKLKIQQI
-213 RRWWSYVETYLQWLI
+213 RKWWGYVETYLQWLI
-228 DNDKVSRRADG
+228 DNDKVTRRADG
-239 TEHPYTIDQARQL
+239 TEQPYTITQAHQL
-252 YFDTLAERDSDEMPI
+252 YFGTLAERDSDEIPI

-294 RILGELEMIEEHGRV
+294 RILGELEMIAEHGHV
-309 LEEVPMEE
+309 LEEVPMAE

-334 APRKPRTPRDPAA
+334 EPRKPRTPRDPAA
-347 SSAHATAASGHDDD
+347 SSANAPAASGHDDD
-361 GVFDSDGDNSTGYAG
+361 GEFDSSG
-376 GNGGEPFPDNPGSA
+376 GNGAGYADGNNGEPFPDNQV
-390 PSTPPSGGEGMA
+390 STPLGGEAMA

-437 QEKLRAELR
+437 PEKLRAELR
-446 QLCTTEVGQ
+446 QLCTTEVEQ
-455 LLGFFDSSGL
+455 LLGFFDASGL

-476 DNPQSEEALFFDEAP
+476 DDPQSDDALFFDEAP
-491 FFYLALDNNE
+491 FFYLALDNND
-501 ALREVHNHLLQ
+501 ALREVHNHLLE
-512 ASETERFVTLYFI
+512 ANETTRFVTLYFI
-525 RTWMVYLRDAFHVLE
+525 RTWMVYLRDAFHILE

-546 QEVNNYGYTELLWKE
+546 QELNNYGYTELLWKE

-566 NDTLFLCRCGLVL
+566 NDILFLCRCGLVL
-579 TQRESEEEGNLRL
+579 TQRDSEEEGNLRL

-604 YTAELGEA
+604 YTAELGDA